1 MTEQRDYIG
10 LDWVIGEI
18 EKTLTDARQH
28 LERYAE
34 SPADEGHLN
43 QCRGQLQQIHSTLKV
58 LRQKGARL
66 LTGEMLVLLDNLL
79 TQHKSGQSMDQ
90 LQDHLVMLMQG
101 MLQLPGYLAHT
112 SRSGT
117 DNPALLKTLLREM
130 RALRGKHALTDMDFF
145 TPNIAN
151 PIAAI
156 PPEQLGKLKNS
167 GFAPLVRKI
176 RQKYQLCLAGVL
188 RDSNRD
194 NQLVVIGK
202 IFAKLQNLC
211 WGSPISPLWDAATA
225 LSEGL
230 REGSIPVDSHA
241 ITLLR
246 EMDHQLKQLA
256 EKGVNGLNDLP
267 QEDLLREIL
276 YRIAKASSDNNLIVA
291 LKHRYS
297 LDKAL
302 VPPPASTGNLLS
314 YDAAAPV
321 VQAIKE
327 ELSAIKDTLDLYL
340 LNPESNQARLQE
352 QLPVCQKIAD
362 TLSMLGQNNLRSIM
376 LAQQQALQGILHN
389 PREGDEIGNQLIDV
403 AAKILD
409 IQAGLNQYMGLS
421 RPVVKDQVISPQMSD
436 IHQTVIHEARQN
448 LEQAK
453 GSVMDYLGNAHNQ
466 EFLAKLPPLMQTI
479 QGGLAIIPL
488 TRVAELV
495 SQCARHVQNQ
505 WLGKNTKPSLEEL
518 EALADTL
525 ASIEF
530 YLEQLS
536 SGASAETE
544 KVLDITQQS
553 LEKLQ
558 QGQPVLVPPSVS
570 QTTEDAEPLFVL
582 ERDGKP
588 EPDPDSNTLEFHYE
602 SPETRSQGEE
612 KPESE
617 STDYGSTIEYVPVTL
632 PEGARTR
639 KAESDTDSA
648 EEPRLK
654 EEVQPEKPLFEPV
667 LLEDQLIPE
676 VPTSVAVEP
685 VIEADVEP
693 APEAAQNVA
702 ISPITVHETEEDEDL
717 HAIFAEEAADVQD
730 QLESS
735 FTLLRQDT
743 ANLIY
748 LNNVRRAF
756 HTLKGSGR
764 MIGADVIGELAW
776 SIENMLNQAIDGSI
790 NLSDPVMDLLAE
802 SIEIMPELVN
812 DFARDSQQLTPEV
825 LLCMEKADA
834 LGKGISFV
842 AEVPEEQVNSAAE
855 EPAMLFGQVAGSQ
868 ERPEEPVAA
877 PSEDAPRQAEK
888 TSSASLVEEP
898 PEEPGIDTQLLEV
911 FESEAKEHLS
921 VVKAFIESSYCLGS
935 NLQIS
940 DQVQRALH
948 TLKGSAYMA
957 EITPL
962 ADWIAAIEKT
972 VKAFRTHLIPAD
984 NQVISMLEQSVDLIE
999 KALVQLKTPPHII
1012 SLKVDSFLNWLKA
1025 LHDELLSRILTEE
1038 ETQEQQPVGQ
1048 QAALFLASDLDLL
1061 LDAVSYLEKWAD
1073 AIPVEE
1079 LDRFKFELRVL
1090 AENATEAQLHP
1101 MAELC
1106 DVLLDVCVYLD
1117 KHATVLPE
1125 ALATPFT
1132 EGFKALVEMMN
1143 QVASQQ
1149 TPESP
1154 QKVFSAL
1161 REALETLLQDERL
1174 QDSPSAEQDSDFEE
1188 EIILES
1194 DHSEPEMILEAGDE
1208 QAFEEE
1214 EIILESSTQP
1224 VSVESLAP
1232 EEPATQPEPAIPE
1245 PSILVEEHLDQ
1256 DLLHLFLEEAFDL
1269 VEDSAQALEN
1279 WLKAPANLDPVNEL
1293 QRHLHTLKGGAMMT
1307 DLHEL
1312 GQLSHALEDVY
1323 ESITTH
1329 RCPPDDAPLAL
1340 IQKTHDTIESALK
1353 ALSTDQPVPDFSVM
1367 LEELK
1372 NWQGR
1377 LAGKASTPPT
1387 ASLEEPQV
1395 DTLPDYLGKA
1405 TPEGQKAPVTGDT
1418 AKGEKTGGKASS
1430 KKVFPEWLPS
1440 RSIKP
1445 LSSRKLSSGTL
1456 TSAVPPK
1463 ASPALKASTAGQ
1475 SGAQH
1480 QNSEM
1485 VRVPSDLL
1493 ENLINLA
1500 GEASINRSRIEQH
1513 TADAVKTLDEMN
1525 TTIIRVKEQLR
1536 RLDIETQTQ
1545 ILSRHQGDLGENPNF
1560 DPLEMDQYS
1569 ELTQLSHSLVE
1580 SASDLMDLREALQ
1593 EKSRDTE
1600 SLLLQQSRT
1609 QIELQEQLMKAR
1621 MVSFSRLVPRLR
1633 KIVRQVSS
1641 DLDKPVEL
1649 VVTNAEGEM
1658 DRTMLERILAPLE
1671 HMLRNAISH
1680 GIEDS
1685 AKERLKLGKPGQG
1698 QIELSISRDGADVLV
1713 DLSDD
1718 GRGINTEA
1726 VKAKALEQ
1734 NLISPDNQISDQ
1746 DAIGLIMESG
1756 FSTADHVSHISGR
1769 GVGLDVVNSEVHQLG
1784 GSIQIHSEA
1793 DKGTR
1798 FSLRLPFTLS
1808 INRALMVEVGSSLYA
1823 LPMHAIDGISMISA
1837 SLLKDCYESGSP
1849 LVYGNGTEHQV
1860 IYMGQLVN
1868 SGTPRFA
1875 DEQCPVVLVQRGSEN
1890 LAVQVDSIIG
1900 SREIITKSLGI
1911 QFAGLAGVNGATIL
1925 GDGRVVVII
1934 DPAALYRKYQI
1945 STPDSTEKVELD
1957 AIEQAT
1963 RVLVVDDSVTV
1974 RKVTS
1979 RLLVRQGYEVS
1990 AARDGVEAMNQLSE
2004 QRPDIILLDIEM
2016 PKMDGFEVASAIRND
2031 PELKDLPIIMITSRT
2046 GEKHRNRAFG
2056 LGVNEYIGKPFQE
2069 GLLLETIEKLITVE
2083 QP

>member
-1 MTEQRDYIG
+1 
-10 LDWVIGEI
+10 
-18 EKTLTDARQH
+18 
-28 LERYAE
+28 
-34 SPADEGHLN
+34 
-43 QCRGQLQQIHSTLKV
+43 
-58 LRQKGARL
+58 
-66 LTGEMLVLLDNLL
+66 
-79 TQHKSGQSMDQ
+79 
-90 LQDHLVMLMQG
+90 
-101 MLQLPGYLAHT
+101 
-112 SRSGT
+112 
-117 DNPALLKTLLREM
+117 
-130 RALRGKHALTDMDFF
+130 
-145 TPNIAN
+145 
-151 PIAAI
+151 
-156 PPEQLGKLKNS
+156 
-167 GFAPLVRKI
+167 
-176 RQKYQLCLAGVL
+176 AGVL

-194 NQLVVIGK
+194 NQLAVIGK

-211 WGSPISPLWDAATA
+211 WGSPVSPLWDAATA

-256 EKGVNGLNDLP
+256 EKDVNGLNDLP

-276 YRIAKASSDNNLIVA
+276 YRIAKANSNSNLIVS
-291 LKHRYS
+291 LKRRYS
-297 LDKAL
+297 LEKAL
-302 VPPPASTGNLLS
+302 IPTPPTTGNLLS

-321 VQAIKE
+321 VQAIHE
-327 ELSAIKDTLDLYL
+327 ELSAIKDTLDLYR

-352 QLPVCQKIAD
+352 QLPLCQKIAD
-362 TLSMLGQNNLRSIM
+362 TLSMLGQDNLRSIM
-376 LAQQQALQGILHN
+376 LAQQQALLGILLN

-403 AAKILD
+403 AAQILE
-409 IQAGLNQYMGLS
+409 IEAGLNQYVSLS
-421 RPVVKDQVISPQMSD
+421 RPVIKDQTISPQMSD

-453 GSVMDYLGNAHNQ
+453 GSVMDYLGNEHNQ

-488 TRVAELV
+488 PRVAELV
-495 SQCARHVQNQ
+495 NQCAQHVQNQ

-525 ASIEF
+525 TSIEF

-536 SGASAETE
+536 SGASVETE
-544 KVLDITQQS
+544 KILDITQQS
-553 LEKLQ
+553 LKKLQ
-558 QGQPVLVPPSVS
+558 QGQPVLASPK
-570 QTTEDAEPLFVL
+570 PLASSSI
-582 ERDGKP
+582 EAAK
-588 EPDPDSNTLEFHYE
+588 PDPGSASDTLEFHHE
-602 SPETRSQGEE
+602 SLDTSSPEEE

-617 STDYGSTIEYVPVTL
+617 STDYGSTIEYVPVSI
-632 PEGARTR
+632 PEEARTR
-639 KAESDTDSA
+639 KTEAEAESNTDSA
-648 EEPRLK
+648 EEPRLE
-654 EEVQPEKPLFEPV
+654 EEVQPEEPPFEPV
-667 LLEDQLIPE
+667 LLEDQLTPE
-676 VPTSVAVEP
+676 APASVAVES
-685 VIEADVEP
+685 VIEANVEP
-693 APEAAQNVA
+693 APELAQNVA
-702 ISPITVHETEEDEDL
+702 IAPITIHKIEEEDEEDEEDEDL
-717 HAIFAEEAADVQD
+717 HAIFVEEAADIKV

-748 LNNVRRAF
+748 LNDVRRAF
-756 HTLKGSGR
+756 HALKGSGR

-776 SIENMLNQAIDGSI
+776 SIENMLNQVIDGSI
-790 NLSDPVMDLLAE
+790 NLSNPVMDLLAE

-842 AEVPEEQVNSAAE
+842 TEASEVPEEQVNNAAE
-855 EPAMLFGQVAGSQ
+855 EPAMLFGQVEESK
-868 ERPEEPVAA
+868 ERPEELVAA

-888 TSSASLVEEP
+888 TTSARLVEPP
-898 PEEPGIDTQLLEV
+898 PEEPGLEPQLLEV
-911 FESEAKEHLS
+911 FESEAKGHLS

-957 EITPL
+957 EITLL

-972 VKAFRTHLIPAD
+972 VKAFRTHQIPAD

-1038 ETQEQQPVGQ
+1038 ETQEQPPVGQ

-1061 LDAVSYLEKWAD
+1061 LDAVNYLGKWVD

-1079 LDRFKFELRVL
+1079 LDRLKFELRVL
-1090 AENATEAQLHP
+1090 AENAAEAQLHP
-1101 MAELC
+1101 MVELC
-1106 DVLLDVCVYLD
+1106 DVLLDVCGYLD

-1125 ALATPFT
+1125 GLAAPFT
-1132 EGFKALVEMMN
+1132 EGFEALVEMMN

-1154 QKVFSAL
+1154 QKVSNTL

-1174 QDSPSAEQDSDFEE
+1174 QDSPSVEQGSGFDE

-1208 QAFEEE
+1208 QAFEEL
-1214 EIILESSTQP
+1214 EIILESAIQP
-1224 VSVESLAP
+1224 VSVESLTP
-1232 EEPATQPEPAIPE
+1232 DEPATQPEPAIPE
-1245 PSILVEEHLDQ
+1245 PAILVEEHLQ

-1269 VEDSAQALEN
+1269 VEDSAQALEA

-1293 QRHLHTLKGGAMMT
+1293 QRHLHTLKGGAMMAE
-1307 DLHEL
+1307 LHEL
-1312 GQLSHALEDVY
+1312 GQLSHRLEDVY

-1353 ALSTDQPVPDFSVM
+1353 ALSTDQPVPDFSGM

-1377 LAGKASTPPT
+1377 LASKASTPPT
-1387 ASLEEPQV
+1387 AFHSELKASFKEPQV
-1395 DTLPDYLGKA
+1395 KNLPDYLGKA
-1405 TPEGQKAPVTGDT
+1405 TPEGQKPPVTGGT
-1418 AKGEKTGGKASS
+1418 GKREKTGDKASTE
-1430 KKVFPEWLPS
+1430 KDFPEWLPS

-1445 LSSRKLSSGTL
+1445 LSSRTLSSGTL
-1456 TSAVPPK
+1456 TSAVTPK

-1475 SGAQH
+1475 SGAKH

-1485 VRVPSDLL
+1485 VRIPSDLL
-1493 ENLINLA
+1493 ETLINLA

-1545 ILSRHQGDLGENPNF
+1545 ILSRHQGDLGENPDF

-1580 SASDLMDLREALQ
+1580 SASDLMDLRQVLQ
-1593 EKSRDTE
+1593 EKNRDSE

-1641 DLDKPVEL
+1641 DLNKPVEL

-1680 GIEDS
+1680 GIENS
-1685 AKERLKLGKPGQG
+1685 TEERLKLGKPAQG

-1734 NLISPDNQISDQ
+1734 NLISSDVQISDQ

-1793 DKGTR
+1793 NKGTR

-1808 INRALMVEVGSSLYA
+1808 INRALMVEVGNTLYA

-1860 IYMGQLVN
+1860 IYIGQLLN

-1945 STPDSTEKVELD
+1945 STPDSTEKVKLD

-1979 RLLVRQGYEVS
+1979 RLLARQGYEVS

-2004 QRPDIILLDIEM
+2004 QRPDII
-2016 PKMDGFEVASAIRND
+2016 
-2031 PELKDLPIIMITSRT
+2031 
-2046 GEKHRNRAFG
+2046 
-2056 LGVNEYIGKPFQE
+2056 
-2069 GLLLETIEKLITVE
+2069 
-2083 QP
+2083 